1 MVSARWCY
9 YSRIRHVRQLT
20 ISDQEV
26 VVKKLLGTIA
36 AGGMAVALL
45 AGCGGG
51 SVSGSEGSTPNS
63 GAGDLQKVS
72 VGAIPIAPSAA
83 LQLGIDKGLF
93 AKHGVEI
100 EMQSGQGGAS
110 MLPAVS
116 TGTMNVAIGNPVS
129 TMLAQSKG
137 LDLKIISGY
146 SHSRATGD
154 DITGVVTLKD
164 SGIETI
170 KDLEGKTV
178 SVNTVA
184 GQGDITIKEA
194 MAKAGADPESVKF
207 TEIAFPDAPA
217 QLEKGNADAVW
228 LAQPFLSQA
237 LKAGHHLVSYNYQ
250 ETIPGQ
256 PTLVA
261 FSSGKWAADNPEVL
275 KDFKAALAEVSDY
288 AQEHPDEVRALLPSF
303 LKMDPDLAKDLLLE
317 EHSAEIDR
325 EALEKVSQLMVKYGV
340 VDAPVNLDDV
350 VLD

>member
-1 MVSARWCY
+1 
-9 YSRIRHVRQLT
+9 VRQLT
-20 ISDQEV
+20 INDQEG
-26 VVKKLLGTIA
+26 VVKKLLGTMA
-36 AGGMAVALL
+36 ASGLAVALL

-51 SVSGSEGSTPNS
+51 SVSGAPETSA
-63 GAGDLQKVS
+63 GADTDLRKVS

-93 AKHGVEI
+93 AKHGIEI

-146 SHSRATGD
+146 SHSLATGD
-154 DITGVVTLKD
+154 DITGVVALKD
-164 SGIETI
+164 SGIETVA
-170 KDLEGKTV
+170 DLEGKKV

-184 GQGDITIKEA
+184 GQGDITIMEA
-194 MAKAGADPESVKF
+194 MAKAGADPASVEF

-237 LKAGHHLVSYNYQ
+237 LEAGHHLVTYNYQ

-256 PTLVA
+256 PTLIA
-261 FSSGKWAADNPEVL
+261 FASGKWAEENPELVT
-275 KDFKAALAEVSDY
+275 DFKAALAEVSDY
-288 AQEHPDEVRALLPSF
+288 AESHQDEIRALLPTF
-303 LKMDPDLAKDLLLE
+303 LKMDPELADGLLLE
-317 EHSAEIDR
+317 SHSGEIDR
-325 EALEKVSQLMVKYGV
+325 DSLEKISELMVKYKV
-340 VDAPVNLDDV
+340 VEKPVDLDQV
-350 VLD
+350 ILD

>member
-1 MVSARWCY
+1 MSQ
-9 YSRIRHVRQLT
+9 IT
-20 ISDQEV
+20 IKDHEV
-26 VVKKLLGTIA
+26 VVKKLFGTFA
-36 AGGMAVALL
+36 AGVTAMALL

-51 SVSGSEGSTPNS
+51 SISGSPESSPGNGGT
-63 GAGDLQKVS
+63 LQKVT

-93 AKHGVEI
+93 AKHGIEI

-146 SHSRATGD
+146 SRSLAEGD
-154 DITGVVTLKD
+154 DITGVVALKD
-164 SGIETI
+164 SAIETI
-170 KDLEGKTV
+170 EDLEGKTV

-228 LAQPFLSQA
+228 LAQPFLSQTIA
-237 LKAGHHLVSYNYQ
+237 AGHHVVSYNYQ

-261 FSSGKWAADNPEVL
+261 FASGKWAADNPEL
-275 KDFKAALAEVSDY
+275 IEDFKAALVEVSDY
-288 AQEHPDEVRALLPSF
+288 AQTHQDEVRALLPSF
-303 LKMDPDLAKDLLLE
+303 LKMDPELANDLLLE

-325 EALEKVSQLMVKYGV
+325 ESLEKINQLMVKYDV
-340 VDAPVNLDDV
+340 IESPVNLNDV